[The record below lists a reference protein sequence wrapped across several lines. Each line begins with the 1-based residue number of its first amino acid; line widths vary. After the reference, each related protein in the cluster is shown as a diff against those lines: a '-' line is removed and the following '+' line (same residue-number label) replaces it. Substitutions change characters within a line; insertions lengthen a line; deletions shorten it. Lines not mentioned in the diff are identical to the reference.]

1 MRRLS
6 TTLLAAVFILF
17 TSGLVRGQG
26 AAIPTVSQSFALTD
40 SSALAEQ
47 GVTAQPVEYR
57 GRRAVRL
64 TRDEPDSAGFAVIKG
79 TSFRDGTI
87 DVDLATNPTQT
98 IGARRPGFVGIA
110 FRIRSDLSHYEAFYL
125 RPGNSGA
132 DDQAMRNHSVQYVA
146 EPHFGW
152 ENLRRHWPSIYES
165 WADLHPGEW
174 THVRIDVHG
183 RNARL
188 FINGSP
194 EPSLIVDG
202 LKGEDLQGSVALW
215 TYSEEESYFSNL
227 KVNNARPESLE
238 NGGEIAGTWNM
249 RFLTDAGALQ
259 GTFKLIRE
267 DNTITGMFSGELG
280 RGQPVNG
287 IWRDGYVE
295 LTFPG
300 TWPDE
305 SGTVITSLAGWVDG
319 DSVKGRAKIDG
330 RADGRWIA
338 DRQK

>member
-1 MRRLS
+1 MSRLS
-6 TTLLAAVFILF
+6 TTLLAAASILF
-17 TSGLVRGQG
+17 PSALVRGHE
-26 AAIPTVSQSFALTD
+26 AAIPTASQIFPLTD

-47 GVTAQPVEYR
+47 GVTAQLVEYR

-87 DVDLATNPTQT
+87 DVDLATNPIQA

-110 FRIRSDLSHYEAFYL
+110 FRIRSDFSHYEVFYL

-152 ENLRRHWPSIYES
+152 ESLRRRWPSIYES
-165 WADLHPGEW
+165 WADLQPGEW
-174 THVRIDVHG
+174 THVRIDVRG

-194 EPSLIVDG
+194 QPSLIVDG

-227 KVNNARPESLE
+227 KVTNARPESVE

-249 RFLTDAGALQ
+249 RFLTDAGGLQ
-259 GTFKLIRE
+259 GTLKLIRQ
-267 DNTITGMFSGELG
+267 DDTVTGIFSGDLG
-280 RGQPVNG
+280 RNQPVNG
-287 IWRDGYVE
+287 LWRDGYVE
-295 LTFPG
+295 ITFPA

-305 SGTVITSLAGWVDG
+305 PGTVITSLAGWVDG
-319 DSVKGRAKIDG
+319 DSAKGRAKIDG